1 MLRCIVQ
8 SGSFWFTVSLIT
20 LLAGVGFTI
29 LQWDWLHPS
38 TTAEVSKS
46 ETLRNVGLLIGGALA
61 LVFAMWRAWVAERQV
76 ETAQRQAETIQ
87 SQVEIAQSQIA
98 IAQHQAET
106 AEQSLLNERY
116 QRGAEMLGSNVLAVR
131 LGGIHALKRLAEEH
145 PKQYHIQIMELF
157 CTFVRLPTK
166 ENGIES
172 HLETA
177 EEQDEQRR
185 TLRADVQDVV
195 RAICSRGPAGISV
208 EQDEEDFKL
217 YLRDANL
224 SYLQVR
230 DANLSRAWLTNANLS
245 RAVLTRAN
253 LSSARLRQA
262 NLSGAQ
268 LRRANLSDAK
278 LWGADLSKAILNN
291 ANLSGADLCGADAHS
306 PVYKAPVRGLTQAQM
321 DKARADPNNPPKLD
335 GVLDAETGKPLV
347 WYGQPLDPGRAGIRA
362 TEPVKGE

>member
-1 MLRCIVQ
+1 MAVLPRKQGSGPAAPSRGSPALHRHGAADWSDTVGDDRVSRLIK
-8 SGSFWFTVSLIT
+8 SGSFWFTVFGAV
-20 LLAGVGFTI
+20 LLAVGTCVTI
-29 LQWDWLHPS
+29 WQWDWLRQGTS
-38 TTAEVSKS
+38 GTVSNGT
-46 ETLRNVGLLIGGALA
+46 TLRNVGFLVGGVLA
-61 LVFAMWRAWVAERQV
+61 LVFAVWRGWVAERQSV
-76 ETAQRQAETIQ
+76 TAQSQAET
-87 SQVEIAQSQIA
+87 SQR
-98 IAQHQAET
+98 
-106 AEQSLLNERY
+106 SLLNERY
-116 QRGAEMLGSNVLAVR
+116 QRGAEMLGNNVLAVR
-131 LGGIHALKRLAEEH
+131 LGGIYALKRLAEEH
-145 PKQYHIQIMELF
+145 PEQYHIQIMELF
-157 CTFVRLPTK
+157 CAFVRLPTK

-230 DANLSRAWLTNANLS
+230 DANLSRAWLTNTNLS

-278 LWGADLSKAILNN
+278 LWGATCPRQFSIMQTY
-291 ANLSGADLCGADAHS
+291 
-306 PVYKAPVRGLTQAQM
+306 PGLT
-321 DKARADPNNPPKLD
+321 
-335 GVLDAETGKPLV
+335 
-347 WYGQPLDPGRAGIRA
+347 YAGLMLILPFIRHLCVA
-362 TEPVKGE
+362 

>member
-1 MLRCIVQ
+1 ML
-8 SGSFWFTVSLIT
+8 
-20 LLAGVGFTI
+20 AVGTCVTI
-29 LQWDWLHPS
+29 WQWDWLRQGTS
-38 TTAEVSKS
+38 GTVSNGT
-46 ETLRNVGLLIGGALA
+46 TLRNVGFLVGGVLA
-61 LVFAMWRAWVAERQV
+61 LVFAVWRGWVAERQSV
-76 ETAQRQAETIQ
+76 TAQSQAET
-87 SQVEIAQSQIA
+87 SQR
-98 IAQHQAET
+98 
-106 AEQSLLNERY
+106 SLLNERY
-116 QRGAEMLGSNVLAVR
+116 QRGAEMLGNNVLAVR
-131 LGGIHALKRLAEEH
+131 LGGIYALKRLAEEH
-145 PKQYHIQIMELF
+145 PEQYHIQIMELF
-157 CTFVRLPTK
+157 CAFVRLPTK

-230 DANLSRAWLTNANLS
+230 DANLSRAWLTNTNLS

-278 LWGADLSKAILNN
+278 LWGADLSEAILNN

-306 PVYKAPVRGLTQAQM
+306 PVHKAPVRGLTQAQM
-321 DKARADPNNPPKLD
+321 DRARADPNNPPKLD

-347 WYGQPLDPGRAGIRA
+347 WYGQPLDPGRRR
-362 TEPVKGE
+362 